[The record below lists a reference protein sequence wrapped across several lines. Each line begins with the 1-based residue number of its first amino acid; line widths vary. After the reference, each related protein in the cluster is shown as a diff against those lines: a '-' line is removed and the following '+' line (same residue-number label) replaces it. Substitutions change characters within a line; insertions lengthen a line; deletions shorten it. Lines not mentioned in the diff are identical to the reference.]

1 METPMAEALTAPL
14 QPRSVDAGRG
24 ISWWTDAWAL
34 FMKNPGMWIVLA
46 LVFLVIFI
54 VLSVIPLLG
63 SIAAS
68 LLTPVFV
75 GGWMLAARKVEGGGK
90 LEVGDLFAGF
100 QDKLTPLLVI
110 GALLLAASLVIF
122 FTVGALGFGAV
133 MGMVVGGSQHSSGG
147 MMAALGAGFFALV
160 AGLVLGALVAMAFW
174 FAPALVVF
182 RNLAPVDA
190 VKASFAANL
199 KNLVAFLVFGV
210 VYIVAAMVA
219 SIPFG
224 LGWIVLIPVSLLAVY
239 VSSKDV
245 FGL

>member
-1 METPMAEALTAPL
+1 MADTLEVPVQA
-14 QPRSVDAGRG
+14 RGVEAGRG
-24 ISWWTDAWAL
+24 LAWWTDAWAL

-54 VLSVIPLLG
+54 VLSLIPLLG

-75 GGWMLAARKVEGGGK
+75 GGWMLAARKVEAGGK

-100 QDKLTPLLVI
+100 KDRLTPLLVL
-110 GALLLAASLVIF
+110 GALLLAVSLVIIF
-122 FTVGALGFGAV
+122 AVGALGFGAV
-133 MGMVVGGSQHSSGG
+133 AGLAVGGSQHSVGG
-147 MMAALGAGFFALV
+147 VMAALGAGFFALV
-160 AGLVLGALVAMAFW
+160 VGLLLGALVAMAFW

-190 VKASFAANL
+190 AKASFAANL
-199 KNLVAFLVFGV
+199 KNLFAFLVFGV
-210 VYIVAAMVA
+210 IYLVAAIVA

-245 FGL
+245 FGV

>member
-1 METPMAEALTAPL
+1 MAEALTAPV

-24 ISWWTDAWAL
+24 ISWWADAWAL

-46 LVFLVIFI
+46 LVFIVIFI

-90 LEVGDLFAGF
+90 LEVSDLFAGF

-122 FTVGALGFGAV
+122 FTIGALGFGAV
-133 MGMVVGGSQHSSGG
+133 MGMVVGGSQHSAGG
-147 MMAALGAGFFALV
+147 MMAALGAGFMALM
-160 AGLVLGALVAMAFW
+160 AGLVLGTLVAMAFW

-182 RNLAPVDA
+182 RDLAPVDA

-199 KNLVAFLVFGV
+199 KNVVAFLVFGV
-210 VYIVAAMVA
+210 VYLAAAMVA

-239 VSSKDV
+239 VSSKDI
-245 FGL
+245 FGV

>member
-1 METPMAEALTAPL
+1 MADTLAVPV
-14 QPRSVDAGRG
+14 QPRSVEAGRG
-24 ISWWTDAWAL
+24 IAWWTEAWAL
-34 FMKNPGMWIVLA
+34 FVKNAGMWIVLA

-75 GGWMLAARKVEGGGK
+75 GGWMLAARKVEAGGK

-100 QDKLTPLLVI
+100 QDKLTPLLVL
-110 GALLLAASLVIF
+110 GALLLAASLVIVF
-122 FTVGALGFGAV
+122 AVGALGFGAV
-133 MGMVVGGSQHSSGG
+133 MGMAIGGSQQSAGG
-147 MMAALGAGFFALV
+147 VMAALSAGFAALV
-160 AGLVLGALVAMAFW
+160 VGLVLGSLVAMAFW

-182 RNLAPVDA
+182 RNMAPVDA
-190 VKASFAANL
+190 AKASFAANL
-199 KNLVAFLVFGV
+199 KNLLAFLVFGA
-210 VYIVAAMVA
+210 VYLVAAIVA

-245 FGL
+245 FGV